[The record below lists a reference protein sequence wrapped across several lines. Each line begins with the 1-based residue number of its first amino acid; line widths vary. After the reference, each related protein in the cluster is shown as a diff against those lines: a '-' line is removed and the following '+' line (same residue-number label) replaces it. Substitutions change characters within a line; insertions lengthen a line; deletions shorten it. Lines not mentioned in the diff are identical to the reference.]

1 MITAVRETIKTLV
14 DFEAATTHKEI
25 SVAHAPAV
33 SVAPLTAVNRASTM
47 RATAFRLFPVRIDM
61 LYVFTKRLNPNK
73 LYLDS
78 NTGIF
83 LSAGIVLRF
92 MKQDGSKLLKKRLK
106 V

>member
-1 MITAVRETIKTLV
+1 LIVAVRETIKPLI
-14 DFEAATTHKEI
+14 DFEAATARKEI
-25 SVAHAPAV
+25 SVAYAPSV

-78 NTGIF
+78 STGIF
-83 LSAGIVLRF
+83 LSSGIVLRF
-92 MKQDGSKLLKKRLK
+92 MKQDGQRYLKKRLK